1 MKTKNRCTNSL
12 TASKARRKINPSAI
26 NALIQDKACAD
37 YPTTEQVP
45 PADQIAAFAPLPGQP
60 SVLDE
65 IRRRRR
71 AAGGES

>member
-37 YPTTEQVP
+37 YPSTEQVP
-45 PADQIAAFAPLPGQP
+45 SADQIAAFTPHPGQP

-65 IRRRRR
+65 IRRERELI
-71 AAGGES
+71 GGRS